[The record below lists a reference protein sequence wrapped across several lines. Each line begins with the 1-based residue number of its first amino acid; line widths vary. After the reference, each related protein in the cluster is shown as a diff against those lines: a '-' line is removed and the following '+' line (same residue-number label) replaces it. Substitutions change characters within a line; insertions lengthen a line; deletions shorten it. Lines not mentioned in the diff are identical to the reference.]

1 MGHIVMVMQHAARR
15 SGAPNRR
22 ILRLRVHPT
31 ALSGMFSRRTGACR
45 AVRYLPFSP
54 ATVPRVSYLR
64 TVAGQ
69 LDKWTPMACD
79 HPIRGSVILMVKQ
92 KRQSHVVAVLARGQ
106 I

>member
-22 ILRLRVHPT
+22 ILRLRVHPRPT

-45 AVRYLPFSP
+45 AVRYLPYSP

-64 TVAGQ
+64 TVACQ
-69 LDKWTPMACD
+69 LDD
-79 HPIRGSVILMVKQ
+79 NGV
-92 KRQSHVVAVLARGQ
+92 
-106 I
+106 